1 MPAVRLAT
9 PTTADREEFLAAVA
23 DSRALHAA
31 WVTPPA
37 TAEAFERYLERTSR
51 CDFAAFLVRRVDDGA
66 AAGPIAGVIN
76 ISNIIGE
83 PLSSAFLGFYA
94 FEPQAGK
101 GYMKAGLKL
110 ALAHAFE
117 QLGLHRV
124 EANIQPENIA
134 SIALVRRL
142 GFRCEGFSPKYLRI
156 AGEWRDHV
164 RWALLAEEFAA
175 ASESATN

>member
-1 MPAVRLAT
+1 MPAVHLAT
-9 PTTADREEFLAAVA
+9 PTIADCEEFLAAVA
-23 DSRALHAA
+23 RSRSLHAA

-37 TAEAFERYLERTSR
+37 TKDAFEQYLERTSR
-51 CDFAAFLVRRVDDGA
+51 NDFAVFLVRRVDDGA

-76 ISNIIGE
+76 ISNIIEE
-83 PLSSAFLGFYA
+83 PLLSAFLGFYA
-94 FEPQAGK
+94 FEPHAGK
-101 GYMKAGLKL
+101 GYMKSGLKL

-117 QLGLHRV
+117 QLGLNRL
-124 EANIQPENIA
+124 EANIQPANIA

-156 AGEWRDHV
+156 AGKWRDHV

-175 ASESATN
+175 ASEPAAT